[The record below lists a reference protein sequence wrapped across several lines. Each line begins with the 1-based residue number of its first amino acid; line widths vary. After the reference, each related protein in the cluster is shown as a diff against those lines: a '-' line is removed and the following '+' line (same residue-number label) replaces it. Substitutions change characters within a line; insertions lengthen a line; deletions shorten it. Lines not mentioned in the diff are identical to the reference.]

1 METVGVNLKLTKEF
15 SQKLARRILEL
26 NEKGIKTNK
35 ADLIVKLAE
44 IALEEQTKT
53 GVIS

>member
-15 SQKLARRILEL
+15 SQKLARHILALSER
-26 NEKGIKTNK
+26 GIKTNK

-44 IALEEQTKT
+44 IGLEEQNKA